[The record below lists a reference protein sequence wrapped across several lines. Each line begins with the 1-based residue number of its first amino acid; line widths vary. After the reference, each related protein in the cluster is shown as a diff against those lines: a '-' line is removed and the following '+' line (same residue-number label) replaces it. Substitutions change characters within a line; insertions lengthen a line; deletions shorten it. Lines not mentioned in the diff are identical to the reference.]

1 MRKFTMMFVF
11 LLFAGLNFAW
21 AQTRTISGKVT
32 STDNGSALP
41 GVSVVVKG
49 TTIGTATDANGN
61 YSLQVGKNAKTLVFS
76 FVGMKTVEI
85 PINGRSVIN
94 VAMSSSAIS
103 VNEVVVT
110 ALGISRQKKTLAYSA
125 QDVKSAELNM
135 VPVTNINSA
144 IAGKVAGVQVQTQAG
159 SKLGYSG
166 KIRIRGAISMTSDNG
181 PLYVIDGIPTDN
193 PNSIDMDNVASV
205 SVLKGPNA
213 TALYGQ
219 RAESGVV
226 VITTKKTKQSL
237 YVAINSSTTFDKVS
251 YLPKYQNLYG
261 GGYDGD
267 AAFGTFNYNG
277 SLHNYYPA
285 EWKVLDGA
293 RHLMW
298 DNNYADE
305 SWGPKFD
312 GKPYAPWYV
321 WWPGTKDNPNPYY
334 GKQVPYVA
342 KPNNIKDFYETGVTS
357 KNSITVGGSNDKYD
371 ARFSY
376 TNIYQNGIIP
386 YSDLRKN
393 IFFLSGNYKL
403 NKHLSFGA
411 DVNFSKQSV
420 QGDFNDSYANQTSGS
435 FNQWFDRNNDIHIM
449 KQLKDLK
456 TIDGY
461 TASWNWWGPNYY
473 AKYGNG
479 YGIDGFKKPAFW
491 YNPYTWL
498 ENFKQV
504 RERSTL
510 LSNLHADYAF
520 NEHFDLNVM
529 VTTNRMNYAYRYEFP
544 FALSHSAAP
553 DLYNPYVNAFGIY
566 NSAAIENNYSTKLSY
581 KQTFDQFDVRAFVGG
596 NIRYNRYNR
605 ASTEIPY
612 SAHSGGLILPDVYL
626 FSNASKLP
634 ATQTYR
640 SEKKVYS
647 LYGNVSVGYKSMLY
661 LDASYRQDWSSA
673 LPANNN
679 GYGYPSVGL
688 SFIFTQLMKNH
699 SLLSFGKV
707 RISWAQVGNDIGA
720 YLINPVYPISANT
733 YEMSNGVTT
742 APMYTITSKVA
753 PDLKP
758 ALNTSFETGF
768 DLKFLKNRIGLS
780 FTYYNETRKDEII
793 PVSLSYTT
801 GYSTTLINAG
811 ESRRH
816 GVEIV
821 LTATPVKTN
830 NFRWDITFNFAQNR
844 TWIVSLPKG
853 LKAMHA
859 PGGSDNWGFVS
870 LYHYVGDNWG
880 QLRGTAISRNKAGLP
895 VLDSVTG
902 LYETKPG
909 QYLGSV
915 LPDYTGG
922 IINTFSYKGIHL
934 NAAIDFQ
941 HGGKFF
947 SLSEMWG
954 QYSGLMATTAALNDK
969 GHNVRDKVADGGG
982 VHVKG
987 VDQAGRP
994 VDKYVN
1000 AKSYYKQWY
1009 SNKLAEPFI
1018 HNASYVKLREVS
1030 LTYDLPKKWFSKN
1043 FVKSISL
1050 GVVARDVW
1058 LIAVSKDNVN
1068 RWDPSELADTY
1079 GENAQLPGT
1088 RSFGFNL
1095 NVTF

>member
-11 LLFAGLNFAW
+11 LLLAGLNFAW

>member
-1 MRKFTMMFVF
+1 MRKFTLMLAF
-11 LLFAGLNFAW
+11 LLFAGLNFAF
-21 AQTRTISGKVT
+21 AQTKTISGTVT
-32 STDNGSALP
+32 SADNGSALP
-41 GVSVVVKG
+41 GVTVLVKG
-49 TTIGTATDANGN
+49 TTNGTVTDANGK
-61 YSLQVGKNAKTLVFS
+61 YSLQVGQNAKTLVFS
-76 FVGMKTVEI
+76 FVGMKTQEI
-85 PINGRSVIN
+85 PIAGRSVIN
-94 VAMSSSAIS
+94 VVMSSTAIS
-103 VNEVVVT
+103 MNEVVVT

-135 VPVTNINSA
+135 VPTTNINSA

-166 KIRIRGAISMTSDNG
+166 KIRIRGAISMTSDAG
-181 PLYVIDGIPTDN
+181 PLYVIDGIPTNN

-251 YLPKYQNLYG
+251 YLPEYQNLYG
-261 GGYDGD
+261 GGYEGD

-277 SLHNYYPA
+277 QLHNFYPK

-293 RHLMW
+293 RHLLW

-342 KPNNIKDFYETGVTS
+342 QPDNIKDFYETGVTS

-386 YSDLRKN
+386 YSDLKKN
-393 IFFLSGNYKL
+393 MFFLSGNYKL
-403 NKHLSFGA
+403 DKHLSFGA

-449 KQLKDLK
+449 KELKDLK

-473 AKYGNG
+473 AYMGNYRG
-479 YGIDGFKKPAFW
+479 VEGFKKPAFW

-520 NEHFDLNVM
+520 NKHFDLNVM
-529 VTTNRMNYAYRYEFP
+529 VTTNRTNYAYRYEFP
-544 FALSHSAAP
+544 FVLSHSAAP
-553 DLYNPYVNAFGIY
+553 NLYNPYVNAFGIY
-566 NSAAIENNYSTKLSY
+566 NSSAIENNYSTKFTY
-581 KQTFDQFDVRAFVGG
+581 KESFNHFDVHAFVGG

-605 ASTEIPY
+605 ASTQIPY

-634 ATQTYR
+634 ATRTYR

-647 LYGNVSVGYKSMLY
+647 LYGNVSVGFKSMLY

-688 SFIFTQLMKNH
+688 SFIFTQLMKNIPA
-699 SLLSFGKV
+699 LSFGKV
-707 RISWAQVGNDIGA
+707 RVSWAQVGNDIGA
-720 YLINPVYPISANT
+720 YMINPVYPISSNT
-733 YEMSNGVTT
+733 YKMSNGVTT
-742 APMYTITSKVA
+742 APMYTITSKVS
-753 PDLKP
+753 PDLRP

-768 DLKFLKNRIGLS
+768 DLKFVKNRIGLS

-801 GYSTTLINAG
+801 GYTTTLINAG
-811 ESRRH
+811 ESRRR

-821 LTATPVKTN
+821 LTATPIKTK
-830 NFRWDITFNFAQNR
+830 NFRWDITFNFAQNK
-844 TWIVSLPKG
+844 TWIVSLPEG
-853 LKAMHA
+853 LKSMHA
-859 PGGSDNWGFVS
+859 PGGSDNWGFVG
-870 LYHYVGDNWG
+870 LYHYLGDNWG

-954 QYSGLMATTAALNDK
+954 QYSGLMATTASINDK
-969 GHNVRDKVADGGG
+969 GHNVRDKVSDGGG

-987 VDQAGRP
+987 VDQSGKP

-1030 LTYDLPKKWFSKN
+1030 LTYDLPKKWFSRN

-1058 LIAVSKDNVN
+1058 LISVSKDNIN
-1068 RWDPSELADTY
+1068 RWDPSELAHTY